1 LAKVIND
8 VFEEPTT
15 QNQSQRNRMDFF
27 RRMRRGGPGGP
38 GDSSS
43 DSGTS
48 EAKTAAVKVTAV
60 GDERSNSVVVS
71 AASEVMLQISTLVKQ
86 VDVPTEDDAIVEVF
100 SLKYADAEDTVD
112 VLKEIYSSS
121 DTQDSNVPGQRRFG
135 FFGMRGGPPGM
146 NNNSSSRTLGQ
157 ADVALVADTRTN
169 SVVVSASPTTMAAIT
184 KVIERLDATPKNVT
198 QVYIYKIENADLENL
213 QEILQ
218 GMFDDIEDTG
228 TTTTLAPGGGARTGT
243 TGASSTRRN

>member
-1 LAKVIND
+1 

-157 ADVALVADTRTN
+157 ADVALVAGLHLQDRECRPGEPAGDPAGHVRRHRGHGHDHDSRPRWRGPYRHNGRVQYAPELMVWHRT
-169 SVVVSASPTTMAAIT
+169 S
-184 KVIERLDATPKNVT
+184 KE
-198 QVYIYKIENADLENL
+198 
-213 QEILQ
+213 
-218 GMFDDIEDTG
+218 
-228 TTTTLAPGGGARTGT
+228 
-243 TGASSTRRN
+243 